1 MTPLQAYRLDRL
13 RRASRLL
20 DSSFVVPGLGIR
32 IGLDPIIGLIPG
44 VGDLVSPI
52 FALVILVQARQLGLP
67 GVVQARMI
75 LNVAIDALVGTVPVL
90 GDLFDVLWK
99 ANDRNM
105 DLLERHAFEIR
116 YPSGDWIFVGGVVLA
131 IAAAAMV
138 PALLLTWL
146 LAALL

>member
-1 MTPLQAYRLDRL
+1 ML

-44 VGDLVSPI
+44 IGDLVSPI

-67 GVVQARMI
+67 RVVQARMI
-75 LNVAIDALVGTVPVL
+75 LNVAIDAIVGAVPVL

-116 YPSGDWIFVGGVVLA
+116 YPSGGDWLFVGGIVLA

-146 LAALL
+146 LVALI